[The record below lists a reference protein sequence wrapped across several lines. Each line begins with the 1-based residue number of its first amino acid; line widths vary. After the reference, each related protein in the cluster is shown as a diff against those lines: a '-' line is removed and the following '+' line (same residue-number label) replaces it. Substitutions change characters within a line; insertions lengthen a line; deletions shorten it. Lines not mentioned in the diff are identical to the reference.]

1 MSAPDARPMP
11 TPAARPMPSP
21 MLTVE
26 GLDVAY
32 GDFQV
37 LWQAA
42 IDVGESEIVT
52 VLGPNGAGKS
62 TLMNTISGLIAPR
75 AGRITFRGKRIDG
88 FPAHRTA
95 GEGLAHVL
103 ERRRLFPFLTVLDN
117 VLLGAH
123 NPVARPHREESL
135 ARVAELFPVIGARRS
150 QLAHTLS
157 GGEQQ
162 MVAIARGLM
171 ARPRLLMIDEPFLG
185 LAPMVVQEIGALMR
199 RIRDEQGISIVFIEQ
214 NVELALRLADRG
226 YVLESGRT
234 ILSGASAEL
243 LRSEEVKRIFLGD
256 VAF

>member
-1 MSAPDARPMP
+1 MTAPLLA
-11 TPAARPMPSP
+11 
-21 MLTVE
+21 VE
-26 GLDVAY
+26 DLDVTY

-42 IDVGESEIVT
+42 MRVDEGEIVA

-62 TLMNTISGLIAPR
+62 TLMNTISGLLEPR
-75 AGRITFRGKRIDG
+75 RGRITFRGERIEG
-88 FPAHRTA
+88 LPAHRTA
-95 GEGLAHVL
+95 GRALAHVL

-123 NPVARPHREESL
+123 NPAARPHRAETL
-135 ARVAELFPVIGARRS
+135 ARVEALFPVVAHRRA

-171 ARPRLLMIDEPFLG
+171 ARPRLLMVDEPFLG
-185 LAPMVVQEIGALMR
+185 LAPLIVEQIGALIR
-199 RIRDEQGISIVFIEQ
+199 RIRDEEGIAVVFIEQ

-226 YVLESGRT
+226 YILESGRT
-234 ILSGASAEL
+234 ILNGPSAEL
-243 LRSEEVKRIFLGD
+243 LRSDEVKRIFLGD
-256 VAF
+256 VAL

>member
-1 MSAPDARPMP
+1 MTASLLP
-11 TPAARPMPSP
+11 TGSP
-21 MLTVE
+21 LLDVE

-42 IDVGESEIVT
+42 IRVGGGEIVA

-75 AGRITFRGKRIDG
+75 AGSITFSGKRIDSL
-88 FPAHRTA
+88 PAHRTA

-123 NPVARPHREESL
+123 NPSARTHRADTL
-135 ARVAELFPVIGARRS
+135 ARVERLFPVVADRRR

-185 LAPMVVQEIGALMR
+185 LAPVIVQQMGALIR
-199 RIRDEQGISIVFIEQ
+199 RIRDEQGISILFIEQ

-234 ILSGASAEL
+234 ILSGPSAEL
-243 LRSEEVKRIFLGD
+243 LQSAEVKRIFLGD
-256 VAF
+256 IAL